1 MTQKEHPNLK
11 DEHYDSKDEH
21 LNLKDEQVRKDL
33 IQRLRRVE
41 GQIRGIQNMIETG
54 RSCDEL
60 LMQLAAVKAAVVNVA
75 MTVLASEMCRCL
87 EGADLSDKNVEA
99 VSDRL
104 SQIFRKFS

>member
-1 MTQKEHPNLK
+1 MTQIN
-11 DEHYDSKDEH
+11 EH
-21 LNLKDEQVRKDL
+21 LNLNDEQVRKDL

-75 MTVLASEMCRCL
+75 MTVLAGEMCRCL
-87 EGADLSDKNVEA
+87 ETADQSDKNVDA
-99 VSDRL
+99 VSDKL
-104 SQIFRKFS
+104 SQVFRKFS

>member
-1 MTQKEHPNLK
+1 LTQIN
-11 DEHYDSKDEH
+11 EH

-33 IQRLRRVE
+33 IQRLKRVE

-60 LMQLAAVKAAVVNVA
+60 LMQLAAAKAAVVNVA
-75 MTVLASEMCRCL
+75 MTVLASETCRCL
-87 EGADLSDKNVEA
+87 ETSDMSNPNVNA

-104 SQIFRKFS
+104 AQVFRKFS